1 MDRSSHLLFDLPIR
15 QKFFINLP
23 GEIIGDA
30 DNDGKINML
39 DVTNLIDYILNKKTS
54 SFFFVNADVN
64 GDGLINMLDVTGI
77 IDIILK

>member
-1 MDRSSHLLFDLPIR
+1 
-15 QKFFINLP
+15 
-23 GEIIGDA
+23 
-30 DNDGKINML
+30 ML